1 MKRIRLLPLVL
12 IAVSALLA
20 VKVLGFVMGVE
31 PFAVGPQS
39 AVASGGEAKSE
50 AAGHGEAAAPAAAA
64 PDTSAVDRL
73 TAPIDL
79 ADEYKKLKA
88 EQDKAAAGHG
98 EAPAEGKAPAEGG
111 HAAAPAGT
119 PADGSGAHDGAS
131 AADAAHSAAPADAKP
146 TDAKP
151 ADGKPAGDAAPTA
164 DAAHGAAA
172 TDAKP
177 AENTAPAAD
186 AHGAPADA
194 KPAEGSSHQAAPA
207 ADAHGKP
214 AEAGHDAK
222 TKTGVYTERPQEYS
236 PPIGSSE
243 RAILEGLAA
252 RRDDLDK
259 RAQDLDL
266 RAKLLEAAEK
276 RLNERLNQLQSIE
289 TQLGVA
295 GGGAPAASAPATIP
309 TSTSPGSAATPTSPS
324 TAASPAAATPA
335 ASTPAAAGA
344 PGAAPGGA
352 PAMNEQMASLVSLYE
367 GMKPKAAAAVF
378 DKLDTGTLLEL
389 TSHMNP
395 RKLSPIIAAMDPDKA
410 SRITG
415 LMVGAQQQQKRVVV
429 QVEQMA
435 PSLGSVPDGVSAAPT
450 DASQLPQIM
459 PAPTGH

>member
-31 PFAVGPQS
+31 PFAVGPQT
-39 AVASGGEAKSE
+39 ATASGAEGHGEA
-50 AAGHGEAAAPAAAA
+50 AAGHGEAEAPAAAPA
-64 PDTSAVDRL
+64 DTSAVDRL

-98 EAPAEGKAPAEGG
+98 EAPAEGKKPAEDG
-111 HAAAPAGT
+111 HGAAPAAAPA
-119 PADGSGAHDGAS
+119 DGGAHEAAP
-131 AADAAHSAAPADAKP
+131 AADAAHGAAPAEAKP

-151 ADGKPAGDAAPTA
+151 AEGAVSADGKPADKAASAA
-164 DAAHGAAA
+164 DGHAA

-177 AENTAPAAD
+177 TEAAG
-186 AHGAPADA
+186 H
-194 KPAEGSSHQAAPA
+194 EAAPA
-207 ADAHGKP
+207 ADTHGKP
-214 AEAGHDAK
+214 TDAGHGAK
-222 TKTGVYTERPQEYS
+222 TATGVYTDRPQEYS

-243 RAILEGLAA
+243 RAILEGLAS

-276 RLNERLNQLQSIE
+276 RLNERLTQLQSIE
-289 TQLGVA
+289 SQLGVA
-295 GGGAPAASAPATIP
+295 GGGAPAAAPASA
-309 TSTSPGSAATPTSPS
+309 STSASASTPASPPAAAPAS
-324 TAASPAAATPA
+324 ASASPAAAPSA
-335 ASTPAAAGA
+335 APAGA
-344 PGAAPGGA
+344 GAAPA
-352 PAMNEQMASLVSLYE
+352 TNDQMASLVSLYE

-389 TSHMNP
+389 AAHMNP
-395 RKLSPIIAAMDPDKA
+395 RKLSPIMAAMDPEKA

-415 LMVGAQQQQKRVVV
+415 LMVGAQQAQKHVVV
-429 QVEQMA
+429 QVEQVA
-435 PSLGSVPDGVSAAPT
+435 PALGPVPEASGAAPADT
-450 DASQLPQIM
+450 SQLPQIM
-459 PAPTGH
+459 PAPSGH

>member
-31 PFAVGPQS
+31 PFAVGPLS
-39 AVASGGEAKSE
+39 AVASGGEAAS
-50 AAGHGEAAAPAAAA
+50 HGEAAAPAAAA
-64 PDTSAVDRL
+64 ADTSAVDRL

-98 EAPAEGKAPAEGG
+98 EAPAEGKKPAEDG
-111 HAAAPAGT
+111 HAAAPAAT
-119 PADGSGAHDGAS
+119 PADGGAHEAAPAADATHGAAPAETKPTDAKPAEGAAP
-131 AADAAHSAAPADAKP
+131 AADAAHGAAPADAKP
-146 TDAKP
+146 
-151 ADGKPAGDAAPTA
+151 ADNGAPTA
-164 DAAHGAAA
+164 DTHAA
-172 TDAKP
+172 
-177 AENTAPAAD
+177 
-186 AHGAPADA
+186 APADA
-194 KPAEGSSHQAAPA
+194 KPAAAGGHEAAPA

-214 AEAGHDAK
+214 ADAGHEAK

-243 RAILEGLAA
+243 RAILEGLAQ

-276 RLNERLNQLQSIE
+276 RLNERLSQLQSIE

-295 GGGAPAASAPATIP
+295 GGGVPAAAAPAPAST
-309 TSTSPGSAATPTSPS
+309 SAATPASTPASASASAPKSASVSTPASAS
-324 TAASPAAATPA
+324 TAASPAAPA
-335 ASTPAAAGA
+335 A
-344 PGAAPGGA
+344 PGAA

-389 TSHMNP
+389 AGHMNP
-395 RKLSPIIAAMDPDKA
+395 RKLSPIMAAMDPEKA

-415 LMVGAQQQQKRVVV
+415 LMVGAQQAQKHVVV

-435 PSLGSVPDGVSAAPT
+435 PALGPAPDAGGAPPADT
-450 DASQLPQIM
+450 SQLPQIM